1 MNDMSKKNIKIMLV
15 KSGIGRKSD
24 QKKTLIGLGL
34 NRVGKIRELEDT
46 PSVRGMVNKV
56 SHLVKIIYAIDVMM
70 FGKLFKNKFN
80 LNLKGILL

>member
-15 KSGIGRKSD
+15 KSGICRKSD

-46 PSVRGMVNKV
+46 PSVRGMINKV
-56 SHLVKIIYAIDVMM
+56 SHLVKII
-70 FGKLFKNKFN
+70 
-80 LNLKGILL
+80 

>member
-1 MNDMSKKNIKIMLV
+1 MMNDMSKKNIKIMLV

-46 PSVRGMVNKV
+46 PSVL
-56 SHLVKIIYAIDVMM
+56 SLIHI
-70 FGKLFKNKFN
+70 
-80 LNLKGILL
+80 